1 MAIKRGDEVNLSPSA
16 DDIIE
21 NNDVIV
27 AIGSA
32 EDLSR
37 LEEMIVKSN

>member
-21 NNDVIV
+21 SGDIIV

-37 LEEMIVKSN
+37 LEGIIVNSK